1 PGQLPNSLSLDGLME
16 NTVTR
21 NEAIVN
27 LLSRY
32 YAAREEAGRQ
42 ALIERR
48 GEGVPKIMHASF
60 ALSGKE
66 PEYRMVDDAELLLI
80 IYAAAKSDL

>member
-1 PGQLPNSLSLDGLME
+1 MD

-21 NEAIVN
+21 NETIVN

-32 YAAREEAGRQ
+32 YNAHEETGRQ

-48 GEGVPKIMHASF
+48 GEGVPKIINQSKK
-60 ALSGKE
+60 LSGIE
-66 PEYRMVDDAELLLI
+66 PEYRLIDDNELLLT
-80 IYAAAKSDL
+80 IYAASKATHEKN